1 MHSFRPSEATSGLA
15 RVALRRSGVDWQ
27 SRIDPNPGFADARGV
42 LDVAP
47 YALAIL
53 ATFVVN
59 LPFGYWRASMRKFSP
74 AWFVAIHAPVPLVI
88 GLRFALGLPFRW
100 SAVPLF
106 VAAYFAGQFV
116 GSRWRLRRLAAGAP
130 THPAD

>member
-1 MHSFRPSEATSGLA
+1 VPDL
-15 RVALRRSGVDWQ
+15 
-27 SRIDPNPGFADARGV
+27 
-42 LDVAP
+42 AP
-47 YALAIL
+47 YALALL

-59 LPFGYWRASMRKFSP
+59 LPFGYWRAGLRKLSP

-100 SAVPLF
+100 SVLPLF
-106 VAAYFAGQFV
+106 VVAYFAGQFV
-116 GSRWRLRRLAAGAP
+116 GSRWRLRRLAAGAR